1 MCRKRLER
9 MNVELIFPSIPV
21 LEREMRWFQKCC
33 PLCEIPW
40 RGRRQERPGGYRLGQ
55 MVLVPL
61 CSTGTPLDLTPHT
74 HNRIKGWTSGKR
86 RDWCCDPGPTTPSP
100 HILISWYFLLDR
112 PGMPLFVCLGLSGM
126 PNYTISE
133 GNIGL
138 HHRSD
143 FLFACISNSG
153 GGKLSAS
160 PRWTKKLL
168 CGWSEVVLSGLYYA
182 VMALLPVFHTLC
194 LCLLPLMG

>member
-1 MCRKRLER
+1 MK
-9 MNVELIFPSIPV
+9 S
-21 LEREMRWFQKCC
+21 
-33 PLCEIPW
+33 
-40 RGRRQERPGGYRLGQ
+40 LG
-55 MVLVPL
+55 VVRDRNALVDTDSSKWSW
-61 CSTGTPLDLTPHT
+61 CHSAPLDLLWIWPPTPIT
-74 HNRIKGWTSGKR
+74 ASKPGWMSGKR

-112 PGMPLFVCLGLSGM
+112 PGMPLFVFLGLSGM

-138 HHRSD
+138 RHCSE
-143 FLFACISNSG
+143 FLFACISNGG

-168 CGWSEVVLSGLYYA
+168 CGWSEVVLSGLYYT